1 MVNSNWAQ
9 ISAYTLPQ
17 SQATV
22 KFQLLLQHI
31 ILRHPTSSWHFH
43 VYEHSSIL
51 SLCISLAKVRLANK
65 QGGRGGAV
73 SHWTVAVNEAKG
85 ISQQCFLEKY
95 VIARPFS
102 LFNTAAA
109 GKVMT
114 MKSTSVL
121 AFKTNSTLTHS
132 ITVYSGGSAGRRSFQ
147 SGRKCEKVSIL
158 SPPECTTWHRDK
170 VICKGLHY
178 GCTNILHYKYKW
190 NTSVTSRSVQFEK
203 SIFSAFGQICE
214 QQSLKLAC
222 PGKGPVHLVRRSLA
236 NYPVGAQCIRN

>member
-1 MVNSNWAQ
+1 MLNLHLLPIMANSNWVQ

-22 KFQLLLQHI
+22 KFQQLLQHI
-31 ILRHPTSSWHFH
+31 ILRHPTSSWWHFH

-65 QGGRGGAV
+65 QGDWGGAV
-73 SHWTVAVNEAKG
+73 SHWTVAVNGAKG
-85 ISQQCFLEKY
+85 ISQEFFLEKY
-95 VIARPFS
+95 VIARPFG

-121 AFKTNSTLTHS
+121 AFETNSTLTHS

-147 SGRKCEKVSIL
+147 RGRRCEKVAIL
-158 SPPECTTWHRDK
+158 SPPECAARRRDK

-178 GCTNILHYKYKW
+178 GCTNILCYKYKW
-190 NTSVTSRSVQFEK
+190 NTFCYESK
-203 SIFSAFGQICE
+203 CSIWEIDMQRVWPNMWGCNN
-214 QQSLKLAC
+214 
-222 PGKGPVHLVRRSLA
+222 H
-236 NYPVGAQCIRN
+236 